1 MFDPAASRPPL
12 YFPGMFIAV
21 FKSLVCVFVVIMS
34 FAVFTLQS
42 GFTAIVLIPIGGML
56 VNNSLSSTAIALTNS
71 VTYLSERKGDIEA
84 LLCLGATRLEA
95 TRDLVR
101 RSVTVGLTPIVS
113 LMNTAGIVSISGLM
127 AGQLLAHALPIN
139 AARNQ
144 IVLLFLITA
153 STSAACT
160 TATLFSIVAVIDECH
175 RVRPERLLKRSEREK
190 GFSQWLNTAWSR
202 LVDAIKVLA
211 SKLICIFSQ
220 LSGGSSIEL
229 DQREDYRPIS

>member
-1 MFDPAASRPPL
+1 M
-12 YFPGMFIAV
+12 YVAV
-21 FKSLVCVFVVIMS
+21 FKSLVSVFVCCMS

-56 VNNSLSSTAIALTNS
+56 VNNSLSSTAIALSNS
-71 VTYLSERKGDIEA
+71 LTYLSERKGDIEA

-95 TRDLVR
+95 TRDLLR

-127 AGQLLAHALPIN
+127 AGQLLAHARPIN

-160 TATLFSIVAVIDECH
+160 IATLFSIVAIIDDCH
-175 RVRPERLLKRSEREK
+175 RVRLERLFKRSERDK
-190 GFSQWLNTAWSR
+190 AISQWLNVAWSESI
-202 LVDAIKVLA
+202 DAIKSLG
-211 SKLICIFSQ
+211 SKLAQ
-220 LSGGSSIEL
+220 MVPRLSAQISIES
-229 DQREDYRPIS
+229 DHRGEYRSLG